1 MNLKDIILYA
11 IVLIVLM
18 VLVIIAINTKFYIG
32 IVFFIP
38 LLIVWCVGVIAI
50 WFFIA
55 IDRNIYILYY
65 T

>member
-50 WFFIA
+50 
-55 IDRNIYILYY
+55 
-65 T
+65 